1 MVNNSVIHGL
11 FIFTVV
17 FHIWWWCFKE
27 YWVVWPELVITW
39 QSSITQ
45 SWDNDKNKECL
56 NDRQRMILYHWYLL
70 YPKRLKHVYISVSQK
85 ALAIKQSCCIKQIPT
100 SLGNIV
106 LKLAFLCLW
115 NQHDKHTLW
124 HLRKPYYNVRKWLL
138 FYFFKNFLLLKHSSS
153 KIEDFSTRNVH

>member
-1 MVNNSVIHGL
+1 MS
-11 FIFTVV
+11 
-17 FHIWWWCFKE
+17 C
-27 YWVVWPELVITW
+27 WPELVITL

-56 NDRQRMILYHWYLL
+56 NDGQRMILYHWYPAL
-70 YPKRLKHVYISVSQK
+70 PQK
-85 ALAIKQSCCIKQIPT
+85 IKTCVHFCLPESIGNKTVLCIKQIPT
-100 SLGNIV
+100 SLGNVV

-138 FYFFKNFLLLKHSSS
+138 FYFLKNFLLLKHSSS
-153 KIEDFSTRNVH
+153 KIEDFSPRNVH